1 MQNEDQFEKNIVNFV
16 KDKVE
21 DNIKGKIKDDNEEK
35 FENNAVVAVS
45 SGIRRYNELPWFGIT
60 LYKS

>member
-60 LYKS
+60 LYNS